1 MAGSYAVKPVKP
13 ICYVKCATTKV
24 PVCAGPILGS
34 GQLLDFTNSCY
45 LTSYNCMNYDN
56 SKQLM
61 RSIAAKIL
69 SFFICCRI
77 WS

>member
-1 MAGSYAVKPVKP
+1 MAGSYAVQPR
-13 ICYVKCATTKV
+13 CYVICIKTIA
-24 PVCAGPILGS
+24 PVCAGPISGS
-34 GQLLDFTNSCY
+34 GQLMDFKNTCY
-45 LTSYNCMNYDN
+45 MNAYNCENYDN

-77 WS
+77 